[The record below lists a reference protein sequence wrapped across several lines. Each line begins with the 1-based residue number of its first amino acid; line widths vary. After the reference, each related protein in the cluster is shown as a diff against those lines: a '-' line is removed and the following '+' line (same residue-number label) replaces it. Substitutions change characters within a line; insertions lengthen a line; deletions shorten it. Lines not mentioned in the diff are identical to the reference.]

1 MFAQRYRLLK
11 PSICTLALALFIA
24 PQFVATYGSWEPTIL
39 TINGDVPN
47 PKQLTAS
54 DLAKLPRRTVQI
66 KNQDGTSTTYEGPL
80 LADVLSTAGVTFGPD
95 LKGPKLAKYLIITG
109 ADKFRVVFALPEL
122 DSSFTDRI
130 IILADKRDGAPLSS
144 AEGPL
149 RNIIPDEKRIS
160 RSVKQVV
167 TLTIANAPA
176 IKKK

>member
-1 MFAQRYRLLK
+1 
-11 PSICTLALALFIA
+11 
-24 PQFVATYGSWEPTIL
+24 
-39 TINGDVPN
+39 
-47 PKQLTAS
+47 
-54 DLAKLPRRTVQI
+54 
-66 KNQDGTSTTYEGPL
+66 
-80 LADVLSTAGVTFGPD
+80 
-95 LKGPKLAKYLIITG
+95 
-109 ADKFRVVFALPEL
+109 L